1 MLVTHNIRKRLYNF
15 KFKMVPKFQAAVVAG
30 FVVAVASFAAAKP
43 AIYSNAFGGENSN
56 VNITVRDPDSYRF
69 EMRNITIL
77 DHFTGDP

>member
-1 MLVTHNIRKRLYNF
+1 
-15 KFKMVPKFQAAVVAG
+15 MVPKFQAAIVAG

-69 EMRNITIL
+69 EYSVFQGGNPIEIFWLEFRLEKRIEIP
-77 DHFTGDP
+77 F